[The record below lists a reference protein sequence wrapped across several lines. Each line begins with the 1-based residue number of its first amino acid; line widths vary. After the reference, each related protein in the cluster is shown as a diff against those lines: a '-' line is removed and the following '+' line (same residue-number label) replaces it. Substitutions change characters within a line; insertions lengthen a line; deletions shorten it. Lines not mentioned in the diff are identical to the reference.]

1 MPKTVG
7 VAVSNATFHFDKLY
21 TYAVLPEHQ
30 NAVRL
35 GSMVLVPFG
44 KGSRARMGVVLACDA
59 EPEHSKL
66 KYLFD
71 VAPASACLT
80 PELLRLVH
88 FLKERTF
95 CTYYEAV
102 KAVIPYGAQYKPAV
116 AADGVTPVL
125 QKQLTHHTENAYKL
139 VGTLPQKPK
148 PTAKQLAA
156 VALLSGGPRTLNELE
171 DKGISRAV
179 LDNLCTKG
187 VLECSKVNKSIDLY
201 TSIPLRND
209 PITLTGQQQAAYD
222 TLLPKLED
230 TAPHSALLYGVT
242 GSGKTL
248 VFLKLISRCLELGRK
263 ALVLVPEISLT
274 PQMILRLKGQFGRRV
289 AVQHSALNHTERL
302 LQWQMIQDGGADIVV
317 GTRSAVFSPLENI
330 GLIIIDE
337 EQEHTYRSESAPR
350 YSAHEVARQRAAENG
365 ALLLLASAT
374 PSTESFY
381 AAQNGRTQLVR
392 LTKRYGGNPLPSVQ
406 IVDMR
411 AELAAGNPREIS
423 LALEDAIRR
432 NLEAEKQTILL
443 LNRRGYQTIAQCED
457 CREVLKCPKCSVPM
471 VYHKSA
477 HKVLCHYCGSQQEP
491 PPTLCP
497 ACGGKLQYRGF
508 GTQKAEEELAKLF
521 PEARV
526 LRMDQDS
533 TAAKD
538 AHEKLLAKFA
548 AHEYETIAQC
558 EDCREVLKCPKC
570 SVPMVY
576 HKSAHKVLCHY
587 CGSQQEPPPTL
598 CPACGGKL
606 QYRGFGTQKAE
617 EELAKLFPE
626 ARVLRMDQDS
636 TAAKDAHEKLLAKFA
651 AHEYDIM
658 VGTQMVAKGLDFE
671 DVTLVGVLG
680 IDSLLFAQGF
690 RAYEN
695 VFSLITQVVGRSGRA
710 KEPGFAIIQTTD
722 PDNPVLT
729 LAAAQDYDAFYEQ
742 EIAYRKLGLYPPFC
756 GLCVIGFAG
765 ARENEVA
772 RAAARFSALLGQ
784 QAAKQPDLPLRIL
797 GPTPGSIEKINDTYR
812 YKLTV
817 KCRNDRRFRDLVR
830 STLALYEKE
839 KLPSKASVV
848 VDLHSDGDI

>member
-21 TYAVLPEHQ
+21 TYAVMPDQ
-30 NAVRL
+30 QDTVRL

-44 KGSRARMGVVLACDA
+44 RGSRARMGVVLACDA
-59 EPEHSKL
+59 EPESAKL
-66 KYLFD
+66 KFLFD

-102 KAVIPYGAQYKPAV
+102 KAVIPYGAQYKPTV
-116 AADGVTPVL
+116 AEDGVTPVL
-125 QKQLTHHTENAYKL
+125 QKQLVRHTENAYKL
-139 VGTLPQKPK
+139 VGTLSPK
-148 PTAKQLAA
+148 PRPTVKQLAA
-156 VALLSGGPRTLNELE
+156 VALLAGGERTLSALE
-171 DKGISRAV
+171 EKGISRAV
-179 LDNLCTKG
+179 LDNLCAKG

-201 TSIPLRND
+201 SSIPLKNE
-209 PITLTGQQQAAYD
+209 PILLTEEQQAAYD
-222 TLLPKLED
+222 ALLPGLED
-230 TAPHSALLYGVT
+230 AAPHSALLYGVT

-248 VFLKLISRCLELGRK
+248 VFLKLIEHCLQMGRR

-274 PQMILRLKGQFGRRV
+274 PQMILRLKSQFGKRV

-317 GTRSAVFSPLENI
+317 GTRSAIFSPLENI
-330 GLIIIDE
+330 GLVIIDE

-374 PSTESFY
+374 PSTESYY
-381 AAQNGRTQLVR
+381 AAQHGRTQLVR
-392 LTKRYGGNPLPSVQ
+392 LTKRYGGNPLPKVQ

-411 AELAAGNPREIS
+411 AELASGNPREIS
-423 LALEDAIRR
+423 LAMEDAIRR
-432 NLEAEKQTILL
+432 NLEAGKQTILL
-443 LNRRGYQTIAQCED
+443 LNRRGYQTVAQCED

-477 HKVLCHYCGSQQEP
+477 HKLLCHYCGSQLDP
-491 PPTLCP
+491 PPARCP

-521 PEARV
+521 PEARI
-526 LRMDQDS
+526 LRMDQDT

-548 AHEYETIAQC
+548 
-558 EDCREVLKCPKC
+558 R
-570 SVPMVY
+570 
-576 HKSAHKVLCHY
+576 
-587 CGSQQEPPPTL
+587 
-598 CPACGGKL
+598 
-606 QYRGFGTQKAE
+606 
-617 EELAKLFPE
+617 
-626 ARVLRMDQDS
+626 
-636 TAAKDAHEKLLAKFA
+636 
-651 AHEYDIM
+651 HEYDIM

-690 RAYEN
+690 RAYET
-695 VFSLITQVVGRSGRA
+695 VFSLVTQVVGRSGRA
-710 KEPGFAIIQTTD
+710 KDPGFAIIQTTD
-722 PDNPVLT
+722 PDNPVLN
-729 LAAAQDYDAFYEQ
+729 LAAAQDYDAFFEQ

-756 GLCVIGFAG
+756 GLCVVGFAG
-765 ARENEVA
+765 PKESEVA
-772 RAAARFSALLGQ
+772 RASARFAALLGR
-784 QAAKQPDLPLRIL
+784 QAAKQPDLPLRVL
-797 GPTPGSIEKINDTYR
+797 GPTPGSIEKINDSYR

-817 KCRNDRRFRDLVR
+817 KCRNDRRFRDLIR
-830 STLALYEKE
+830 ETLTLYEQE
-839 KLPSKASVV
+839 KLPGKATVV